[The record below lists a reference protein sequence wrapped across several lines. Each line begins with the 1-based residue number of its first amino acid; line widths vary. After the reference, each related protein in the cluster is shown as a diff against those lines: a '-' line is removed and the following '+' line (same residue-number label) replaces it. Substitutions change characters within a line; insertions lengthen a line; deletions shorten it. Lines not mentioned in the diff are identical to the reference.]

1 MKPVVVRNVKIGEG
15 TPKICVPIVEQ
26 TKEEILNVAKEVQS
40 VPADLVEW
48 RVDWFEGVTDIACV
62 CLLLKELREELK
74 ELPILFTFRT
84 KAEGGEKDVT
94 FEEYAKLLQAVA
106 ETGLADMI
114 DVEVFID
121 EKVAELV
128 SSLQKKDM
136 IVVGSNHNF
145 HETPSKEEMIK
156 RLCYMQEIGVD
167 IPKLA
172 VMPQS
177 EEDVLRL
184 LIATREMAN
193 VHAKGPIVTM
203 SMAGVG
209 AVSRITGE
217 IFGSSITFGS
227 LKKASAPGQIEVTAL
242 KKMLEI
248 LHRAQ

>member
-15 TPKICVPIVEQ
+15 TPKICVPIVGQ
-26 TKEEILNVAKEVQS
+26 TKDEILAVAKEVQY

-48 RVDWFEGVTDIACV
+48 RVDWFEGVTDVACV
-62 CLLLKELREELK
+62 RSVLKELREELK

-94 FEEYAKLLQAVA
+94 FEEYEKLLQAVA
-106 ETGLADMI
+106 ATRLADMI

-121 EKVAELV
+121 EKVMELV
-128 SSLQKKDM
+128 SSLQKEDM
-136 IVVGSNHNF
+136 IVVGSYHNF

-156 RLCYMQEIGVD
+156 RLCYMQEVGVD

-172 VMPQS
+172 VMPQT

-184 LIATREMAN
+184 LVATREMAN
-193 VHAKGPIVTM
+193 VCAKGPIVTM
-203 SMAGVG
+203 TMAGVG
-209 AVSRITGE
+209 AVSRISGE
-217 IFGSSITFGS
+217 IFGSTITFGS
-227 LKKASAPGQIEVTAL
+227 LNQASAPGQIEVTAL

-248 LHRAQ
+248 LHHAQ